1 MNAHTARKC
10 LAIAL
15 CLTALAST
23 PAHSDSSIAG
33 LNDQG
38 LSLQAEGALD
48 EAVQSFLEAA
58 KQAASSS
65 SNSSTSKN
73 EADRYRLN
81 AVRAMV
87 EAGQRPEAIKLLE
100 QVTGNFPANDADAA
114 PLKLASADLYRR
126 LVNELD
132 ASPEYRRRAY
142 RLLESVLQST
152 QASNAA
158 NQSWARGYQA
168 SLFEDEARYEEAL
181 SLNRQAIHSAQTS
194 PGPGGL
200 YRWEWQH
207 GRLLAAL
214 GRGTEAIQAYA
225 RASDALDKQ
234 RAMLQTQKNSYRDI
248 FQPLYYEFA
257 NLLLEEVANAPND
270 DARQELLRQVQNT
283 LETVKTAEIED
294 YFQEKCVVAD
304 SSDLTG
310 IDQGTAVL
318 YPIILDDR
326 LNLVVST
333 ASELSHITVE
343 VPRSLSL
350 IHI

>member
-1 MNAHTARKC
+1 MCIR
-10 LAIAL
+10 
-15 CLTALAST
+15 
-23 PAHSDSSIAG
+23 DS
-33 LNDQG
+33 
-38 LSLQAEGALD
+38 
-48 EAVQSFLEAA
+48 
-58 KQAASSS
+58 
-65 SNSSTSKN
+65 
-73 EADRYRLN
+73 
-81 AVRAMV
+81 
-87 EAGQRPEAIKLLE
+87 
-100 QVTGNFPANDADAA
+100 
-114 PLKLASADLYRR
+114 ASADLYRR

-142 RLLESVLQST
+142 RLLESVLQGT

-257 NLLLEEVANAPND
+257 NLLLAVSYTH
-270 DARQELLRQVQNT
+270 LT
-283 LETVKTAEIED
+283 LPTIYSV
-294 YFQEKCVVAD
+294 
-304 SSDLTG
+304 
-310 IDQGTAVL
+310 
-318 YPIILDDR
+318 
-326 LNLVVST
+326 
-333 ASELSHITVE
+333 
-343 VPRSLSL
+343 
-350 IHI
+350 